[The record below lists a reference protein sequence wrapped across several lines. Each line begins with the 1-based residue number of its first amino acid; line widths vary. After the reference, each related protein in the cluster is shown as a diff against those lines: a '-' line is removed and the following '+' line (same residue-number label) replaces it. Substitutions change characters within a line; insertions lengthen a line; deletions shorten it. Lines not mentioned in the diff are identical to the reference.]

1 MINTNPCTINDY
13 ISMTHILHLSG
24 TLAMLDMLITCNVL
38 NTQLIIGI
46 SVWQYIT
53 PNIYTVCK
61 VINLVCG
68 DFYANGSCKWFPAT
82 NQRTEI
88 KCFLW

>member
-13 ISMTHILHLSG
+13 ISMTHILHLCG
-24 TLAMLDMLITCNVL
+24 TLAMLDMLITCTVL

-61 VINLVCG
+61 VINLVCE
-68 DFYANGSCKWFPAT
+68 DFYANGSCK
-82 NQRTEI
+82 
-88 KCFLW
+88 

>member
-13 ISMTHILHLSG
+13 ISKTHILHLSG
-24 TLAMLDMLITCNVL
+24 TLAMLDMLITCTVL

-53 PNIYTVCK
+53 PNI
-61 VINLVCG
+61 
-68 DFYANGSCKWFPAT
+68 
-82 NQRTEI
+82 
-88 KCFLW
+88 